1 MQEKDSIL
9 ADILVI
15 LLYVIE
21 CGILLPFLDSGLNAL
36 NQASTISFVS
46 GIIWCCFIIAI
57 FGYIIKTNLNRRIV
71 WKIINYLNF

>member
-9 ADILVI
+9 ADILAI
-15 LLYVIE
+15 LLYIIE

-36 NQASTISFVS
+36 NQASTISFIS
-46 GIIWCCFIIAI
+46 GIIWCCFIIAV

-71 WKIINYLNF
+71 EKFINSLNF